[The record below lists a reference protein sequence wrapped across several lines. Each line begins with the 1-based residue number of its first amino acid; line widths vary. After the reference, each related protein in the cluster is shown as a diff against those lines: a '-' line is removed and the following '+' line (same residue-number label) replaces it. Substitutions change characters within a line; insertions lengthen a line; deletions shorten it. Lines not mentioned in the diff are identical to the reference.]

1 MGITMNN
8 ETSKKKHK
16 LHCYN
21 FLLDST
27 YTCDLVAAYYYKHM
41 YKEPCMTSPQTG
53 LAWMMEVLNGNP
65 IRCVNA
71 FRMHPNVF
79 TKLCRELESNYGL
92 QSSDRMSTCEKVGIF
107 LYTLALG
114 LSNRDVGERF
124 QRSGETIS
132 RAFHEVLEAITG
144 RGKSFQGLARD
155 IIKPKDPTF
164 QFVPPQILNDK
175 RYMPYFKDCIGCID
189 GTHIGA
195 CIPESQQLPYIGR
208 KGVPTFNVMATCDF
222 DMCFTFVSIG
232 WEGSAHDTRVFI
244 NATQN
249 SKFNFPQPP
258 EGRYYLVDKGYPDR
272 KGYLVPYSKTR
283 YHQSQFQREP
293 PNNMQEAFNRSH
305 SSLRSH
311 IERSFGILKK
321 RFKILGKMPKYS
333 VQTQIDVIMAT
344 FALHNYIRNSQE
356 DFMFTAM
363 EQHPNYIP
371 QDELHDV
378 RNNDTSTSGLFEG
391 TSNEMK
397 HVRNEIATLIWNARH

>member
-1 MGITMNN
+1 MKRKGRESLGASILKEHLTQSSMNQQRAL
-8 ETSKKKHK
+8 E
-16 LHCYN
+16 
-21 FLLDST
+21 
-27 YTCDLVAAYYYKHM
+27 
-41 YKEPCMTSPQTG
+41 
-53 LAWMMEVLNGNP
+53 
-65 IRCVNA
+65 I
-71 FRMHPNVF
+71 
-79 TKLCRELESNYGL
+79 LESNSSKLSQSTKFSIEAAMGL
-92 QSSDRMSTCEKVGIF
+92 LSRMVDAGLIREDKELWLFAMDLFEDSVKREMFINVSHDHGGDI

-132 RAFHEVLEAITG
+132 RAFHEILEAIAG
-144 RGKSFQGLARD
+144 RGKGFQGLARD
-155 IIKPKDPTF
+155 VIKPKDPTF
-164 QFVPPQILNDK
+164 QFIPPQILNDK
-175 RYMPYFKDCIGCID
+175 RYMSYFKDCIGCID

-208 KGVPTFNVMATCDF
+208 KGVPTFN
-222 DMCFTFVSIG
+222 IG
-232 WEGSAHDTRVFI
+232 WEGSAHDMRVFI

-356 DFMFTAM
+356 DFMFIAM
-363 EQHPNYIP
+363 EQHPNYIL

-378 RNNDTSTSGLFEG
+378 RNHDTSTGLFEG

-397 HVRNEIATLIWNARH
+397 YVRNEIATLIWNA